1 MFSESALAVGFQ
13 HSLFADS
20 EIIIPP
26 KPRFV
31 AGFAFS
37 ADGGKVALVRKNRP
51 RWQRGRLNAIG
62 GSIEAGES
70 HTVTG
75 KGGPLKLEA
84 FLVQHGRI
92 PALGYRIGDAAY
104 TPDLHDI
111 PEESWPALQGLDL
124 WIVDG
129 LRYAPHPSHFSVAD
143 ALSWIE
149 RFKPKRAVITNM
161 HSDLDYEVLG
171 KENGMLMVSING
183 TAVRLG

>member
-70 HTVTG
+70 EVQAMRREFREETG
-75 KGGPLKLEA
+75 
-84 FLVQHGRI
+84 V
-92 PALGYRIGDAAY
+92 
-104 TPDLHDI
+104 DL
-111 PEESWPALQGLDL
+111 PEEAWQPCVVLGNDDFEVTFFRTFQADL
-124 WIVDG
+124 GAVWTMTDEEILVV
-129 LRYAPHPSHFSVAD
+129 PSLPIDQD
-143 ALSWIE
+143 ALPNLHWLL
-149 RFKPKRAVITNM
+149 PM
-161 HSDLDYEVLG
+161 CLDDLDFP
-171 KENGMLMVSING
+171 
-183 TAVRLG
+183 VRVPDRNRGSLLWPLLDALRQAPEGNKP